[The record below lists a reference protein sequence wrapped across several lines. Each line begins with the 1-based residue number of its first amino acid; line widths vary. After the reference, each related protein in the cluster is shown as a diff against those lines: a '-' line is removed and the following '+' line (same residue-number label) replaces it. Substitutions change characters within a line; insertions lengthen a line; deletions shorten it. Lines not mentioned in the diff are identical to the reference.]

1 MTITTVGIDADDT
14 LWHNE
19 TVFRLTQTRFADLL
33 KPWADEDHLLERLAA
48 MERKNLQ
55 FYGYGIKGFTLS
67 MLETALELTGGDI
80 PAAVTRE
87 VLAAGREMLSHPVEP
102 LPGVEAAL
110 AALSARW
117 RLVLITKGDL
127 FDQENKLARSGL
139 GDLFHAVEVVSEK
152 TPTVYSTIFSRHGPR
167 ADRAVMVGNSVKSD
181 ILPPIAAGA
190 WAAYIPY
197 VMTWAHEVA
206 DPPVDHPRYVQ
217 LASISEVPD
226 WVAMVERL
234 MAEGG
239 CSPAQAAL

>member
-19 TVFRLTQTRFADLL
+19 TVFRLTQARFVDLL

-48 MERKNLQ
+48 VERKNLQ
-55 FYGYGIKGFTLS
+55 FYGYGVKGFTLS
-67 MLETALELTGGDI
+67 MLETALDLTSGDI

-110 AALSARW
+110 TELASRW

-152 TPTVYSTIFSRHGPR
+152 TPACYSTIFTRYGTG
-167 ADRAVMVGNSVKSD
+167 AEQAVMIGNSVKSD
-181 ILPPIAAGA
+181 ILPPIEAGA

-197 VMTWAHEVA
+197 VMTWAHEMA
-206 DPPVDHPRYVQ
+206 DPPLDHPRYVQ
-217 LASISEVPD
+217 LSSISEAPD
-226 WVAMVERL
+226 WVAMAERL

-239 CSPAQAAL
+239 CSPGQAAL

>member
-1 MTITTVGIDADDT
+1 MTITIVGIDADDT

-19 TVFRLTQTRFADLL
+19 TVFRLTQARFADLL

-48 MERKNLQ
+48 VERKNLQ
-55 FYGYGIKGFTLS
+55 FYGYGVKGFTLS
-67 MLETALELTGGDI
+67 MLETALDLTSGDI

-110 AALSARW
+110 TELASRW

-152 TPTVYSTIFSRHGPR
+152 TPACYSTIFKRHGTG
-167 ADRAVMVGNSVKSD
+167 AEHAVMIGNSVKSD
-181 ILPPIAAGA
+181 ILPPIEAGA

-197 VMTWAHEVA
+197 VVTWAHEMA
-206 DPPVDHPRYVQ
+206 EPPVEHPRYVQ
-217 LASISEVPD
+217 LASISEAPD
-226 WVAMVERL
+226 WVAMAERL

-239 CSPAQAAL
+239 CSPGQAAL

>member
-19 TVFRLTQTRFADLL
+19 TVFRLTQARFADLL
-33 KPWADEDHLLERLAA
+33 KPWVDEDPLLERLAA
-48 MERKNLQ
+48 VERKNLQ

-67 MLETALELTGGDI
+67 MLETALDLTGGDI

-110 AALSARW
+110 TELASRW

-152 TPTVYSTIFSRHGPR
+152 TPTVYSTIFSRHG
-167 ADRAVMVGNSVKSD
+167 AGAQRAVMVGNSVKSD

-197 VMTWAHEVA
+197 VMTWAHEMA

-217 LASISEVPD
+217 LASISEAPD

>member
-19 TVFRLTQTRFADLL
+19 TVFRLTQARFADLL
-33 KPWADEDHLLERLAA
+33 KPWADQDHLLERLAA

-110 AALSARW
+110 TALAARW

-152 TPTVYSTIFSRHGPR
+152 TPACYSTIFTRHGTG
-167 ADRAVMVGNSVKSD
+167 AEQAVMIGNSVKSD
-181 ILPPIAAGA
+181 ILPPIEAGA

-206 DPPVDHPRYVQ
+206 DPPENHPRYVQ
-217 LASISEVPD
+217 LASISEAPD

-239 CSPAQAAL
+239 CSPGQAAL

>member
-19 TVFRLTQTRFADLL
+19 TIFRLTHDRFAALL
-33 KPWADEDHLLERLAA
+33 APWARADHLLERLAA
-48 MERKNLQ
+48 VERRNLQ
-55 FYGYGIKGFTLS
+55 FYGYGVKGFTLS

-87 VLAAGREMLSHPVEP
+87 VLAAGREMLCHPVEP
-102 LPGVEAAL
+102 LAGVEEAL

-152 TPTVYSTIFSRHGPR
+152 TAASYRTIFERHGAGP
-167 ADRAVMVGNSVKSD
+167 DRAVMIGNSVKSD
-181 ILPPIAAGA
+181 ILPAIEAGA

-206 DPPVDHPRYVQ
+206 NPPVDHPRYVQ

-226 WVAMVERL
+226 WVAMAERR
-234 MAEGG
+234 MDEG
-239 CSPAQAAL
+239 

>member
-19 TVFRLTQTRFADLL
+19 TVFRLTQARFADLL

-102 LPGVEAAL
+102 LPGVEGALTAL
-110 AALSARW
+110 AARW
-117 RLVLITKGDL
+117 RLVLITDL
-127 FDQENKLARSGL
+127 LFTLTGAL
-139 GDLFHAVEVVSEK
+139 GVIITGH
-152 TPTVYSTIFSRHGPR
+152 
-167 ADRAVMVGNSVKSD
+167 
-181 ILPPIAAGA
+181 
-190 WAAYIPY
+190 
-197 VMTWAHEVA
+197 
-206 DPPVDHPRYVQ
+206 
-217 LASISEVPD
+217 
-226 WVAMVERL
+226 L
-234 MAEGG
+234 MAARYGG
-239 CSPAQAAL
+239 ADSHSWINWSYMLFRNRRETCCISLLVFL